1 MSHAEGGLE
10 AAARLGRSKK
20 VKEAAE
26 TWHWPPSSLRHPVTA
41 AYRCVTISV
50 LCLLCALFPGR
61 WYPPYSASLR
71 HLRHPMFDLVR
82 CFVVSTSAS
91 PRVSWVVLAPPAGH
105 RNTGLV
111 CFFAP
116 SLAFRLVLS
125 CRPYVGLSPG
135 HIIGC
140 LLYTSPSPRD

>member
-50 LCLLCALFPGR
+50 LCLCVPCSLVDGTPRTLHLYVICVTLCL
-61 WYPPYSASLR
+61 
-71 HLRHPMFDLVR
+71 
-82 CFVVSTSAS
+82 
-91 PRVSWVVLAPPAGH
+91 
-105 RNTGLV
+105 
-111 CFFAP
+111 
-116 SLAFRLVLS
+116 
-125 CRPYVGLSPG
+125 
-135 HIIGC
+135 I
-140 LLYTSPSPRD
+140 